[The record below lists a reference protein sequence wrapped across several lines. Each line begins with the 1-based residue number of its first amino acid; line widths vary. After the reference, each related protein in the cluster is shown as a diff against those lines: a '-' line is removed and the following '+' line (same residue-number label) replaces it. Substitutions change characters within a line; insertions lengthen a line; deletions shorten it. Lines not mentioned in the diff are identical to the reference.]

1 MHSIT
6 PADPTNLSP
15 ALELLK
21 GNKLPTEDIGEATLL
36 FVATENDSV
45 IGTIGIEFYGDAG
58 LLRSLAVAETK
69 RNTGLG
75 KKLVLFLEDFARQKG
90 LKELLL
96 LTTTAA
102 DFFTKNG
109 YTPVER
115 EETGEAIKRSS
126 EFTTTCPSSAH
137 VMKKDLHA
145 VTGV

>member
-126 EFTTTCPSSAH
+126 ELTTMCPTSAQ
-137 VMKKDLHA
+137 VMKKELHA